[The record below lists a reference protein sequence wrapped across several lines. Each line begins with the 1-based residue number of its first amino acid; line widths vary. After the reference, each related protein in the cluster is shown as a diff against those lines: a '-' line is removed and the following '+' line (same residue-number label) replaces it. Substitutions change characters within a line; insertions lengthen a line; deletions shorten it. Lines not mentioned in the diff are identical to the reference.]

1 MSSALAH
8 YESFLLSN
16 ANTISTLESS
26 LRSLTWFLPGRFK
39 DAELASEALSASLN
53 VVSLYHDTLLS
64 RIARSNPRF
73 KPLLPPS
80 SHARYTRS
88 WTDKNVRYKWAARAL
103 ELIRFLEL
111 LIEMGLRR
119 KVSNKN
125 KWRGILLLEIIK
137 AILRLLILKLTK
149 RPLLTPA
156 LPEREYDP
164 ASVQMQSGSSS
175 PTLVP
180 SSTSSSPIMTPE
192 HLKNNHVSLDLDNP
206 LLNTPSALNCDTP
219 VEQYLL
225 PKALTTSS
233 VKNPLTLMSELSS
246 PTDWLCEFV
255 FILRPLIYVWLLSKK
270 PKSTNPLIVS
280 LSLELFS
287 RYLRRNPPAS
297 SALERNEYARRD
309 RDLLWYFFRGSIWE
323 SYTRPKLETLASRT
337 AHTPVLGLM
346 SAIIKDWIPLIEDI
360 YYYTAT

>member
-1 MSSALAH
+1 MILRFSLI
-8 YESFLLSN
+8 YYVC
-16 ANTISTLESS
+16 ISV
-26 LRSLTWFLPGRFK
+26 
-39 DAELASEALSASLN
+39 DILN
-53 VVSLYHDTLLS
+53 
-64 RIARSNPRF
+64 R
-73 KPLLPPS
+73 
-80 SHARYTRS
+80 
-88 WTDKNVRYKWAARAL
+88 
-103 ELIRFLEL
+103 
-111 LIEMGLRR
+111 
-119 KVSNKN
+119 
-125 KWRGILLLEIIK
+125 

-233 VKNPLTLMSELSS
+233 VKNPLALMSELSS

-255 FILRPLIYVWLLSKK
+255 FILRPLIYGMFQPVIILILLTISFVTVWLLSKK

-323 SYTRPKLETLASRT
+323 SYTRF
-337 AHTPVLGLM
+337 VLVTFRVKKCGTNRLLK
-346 SAIIKDWIPLIEDI
+346 A
-360 YYYTAT
+360 